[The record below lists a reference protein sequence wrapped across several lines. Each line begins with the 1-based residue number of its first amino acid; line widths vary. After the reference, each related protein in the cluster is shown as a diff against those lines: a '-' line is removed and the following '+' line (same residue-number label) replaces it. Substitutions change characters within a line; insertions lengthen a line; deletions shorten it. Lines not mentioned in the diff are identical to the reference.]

1 MAVVLI
7 FPDGSADHES
17 EVESKG
23 WFADA
28 RLTHCGQSYRL
39 NFYDPVRLRQDIE
52 EELQRGNIFFEPNVV
67 VVQSVTRRNMEKA
80 AALLVQSGSASSLVA
95 DYQNQQARI

>member
-1 MAVVLI
+1 MADGDFLT
-7 FPDGSADHES
+7 FPDGFADYES

-28 RLTHCGQSYRL
+28 RLTSSGKSYRRH
-39 NFYDPVRLRQDIE
+39 FYDPVRLRQEIE
-52 EELQRGNIFFEPNVV
+52 GELQRGNIFFEPNVV

-80 AALLVQSGSASSLVA
+80 AALLVQSGNASSLLA
-95 DYQNQQARI
+95 D